1 VKALKVGD
9 RVVCHPI
16 VGRHPNGA
24 PKLLS
29 VDTSG
34 TCAEQIGP
42 DALDFITA
50 AVVGR
55 HGPLTFTQLR
65 DRAQVRPNEW
75 ALVMAA
81 AGGLGSALVQRKG
94 VLWQGLKPASPLLS
108 PNGHSATEAAR

>member
-1 VKALKVGD
+1 MKALKVGD

-24 PKLLS
+24 PKLPG
-29 VDTSG
+29 VGTSG

-55 HGPLTFTQLR
+55 HGLLTFTQLR

-94 VLWQGLKPASPLLS
+94 VLW
-108 PNGHSATEAAR
+108 

>member
-1 VKALKVGD
+1 VIASSVIRSSAAIRTALRNCWV
-9 RVVCHPI
+9 
-16 VGRHPNGA
+16 
-24 PKLLS
+24 

-94 VLWQGLKPASPLLS
+94 VLW
-108 PNGHSATEAAR
+108 